1 MTSETQ
7 QPVAP
12 TAEEV
17 RRSVTQP
24 AGRRI
29 FTALAVAAVAAV
41 GIGIY
46 SYANNKEPETV
57 FITQAVSRGDI
68 VSSATATGNLQP
80 RTTVT
85 IGSEISGLIKTV
97 DVEDSET
104 IEKGQLLA
112 TFDTTDL
119 EGTLALEKAGMS
131 GSSASV
137 RRAQASYDEAVTELA
152 RTRGLVER
160 GVSPRIELDSAEAA
174 VVRAKADLDSA
185 RANSQRSRAAVDDV
199 NTMLGKTEIRS
210 PIAGVIL
217 ERNVEPGQTVASS
230 LQAPELFVVAEDLSR
245 MNLEIWIDEAD
256 VGVVKAGQTA
266 KFEVSAYPNRRFD
279 AVVESL
285 DISPTMT
292 DNVVTYKALLTV
304 DNADLLLRPGM
315 TASATITTEQ
325 RSDVLR
331 VPNSALRFDPAA
343 AAATN
348 QSQGFSLVPMGRGMG
363 GGRGRR
369 GGGGQQEAQRGAM
382 GRVFI
387 ENGTELQAVRVQ
399 VGETDGIY
407 TEITSDELTEGS
419 KVVIGVGTPEQAAQR
434 NSASDNS
441 KSGGEGRTGG
451 QRGAQ

>member
-1 MTSETQ
+1 MTSETP
-7 QPVAP
+7 QPTAP
-12 TAEEV
+12 SAEEV

-29 FTALAVAAVAAV
+29 FTALAVAAVASV
-41 GIGIY
+41 GIAVYFVVGDK
-46 SYANNKEPETV
+46 APPTM
-57 FITQAVSRGDI
+57 FISQDVTRGDI
-68 VSSATATGNLQP
+68 VSTATATGNLQP

-85 IGSEISGLIKTV
+85 IGSEISGLIKSV
-97 DVEDSET
+97 EVEDSET
-104 IEKGQLLA
+104 IEQGQLLA

-119 EGTLALEKAGMS
+119 EGSLALERASLS

-137 RRAQASYDEAVTELA
+137 RRAQASYDEALTELE

-160 GVSPRIELDSAEAA
+160 GVSPRIELDAAQSA

-199 NTMLGKTEIRS
+199 TAMLTKTEIRS

-256 VGVVKAGQTA
+256 IGVVKPGQTA
-266 KFEVSAYPNRRFD
+266 KFEVSAYPNRKFD

-292 DNVVTYKALLTV
+292 DNVVTYQALLTV
-304 DNADLLLRPGM
+304 DNSEMLLRPGM

-325 RSDVLR
+325 RTDVLR
-331 VPNSALRFDPAA
+331 VPNAALRFDPAVA
-343 AAATN
+343 AAQN
-348 QSQGFSLVPMGRGMG
+348 QTQGFSLVPMGRG
-363 GGRGRR
+363 GRGGPR
-369 GGGGQQEAQRGAM
+369 GNRSSGQQEAQRGAM
-382 GRVFI
+382 GRVYI
-387 ENGTELQAVRVQ
+387 DNGTELQMVRVQ
-399 VGETDGIY
+399 VGDTDGIF
-407 TEITSDELTEGS
+407 TEVMSDELPVGA
-419 KVVIGVGTPEQAAQR
+419 KVVVGVGTPEQVAQQAER
-434 NSASDNS
+434 NANR
-441 KSGGEGRTGG
+441 KSGRSG
-451 QRGAQ
+451 GAQ